1 MNTKELATKPVAN
14 NGKSVSPLS
23 TVKPQPVTVTPKK
36 EEPLKPDSIE
46 DRLHRLNVL
55 FDLQKK
61 YTKWQETRKNLEG
74 FEIAQ
79 NKDNSTL
86 EISDDEGNEFT
97 TTNPLVIAEVVKL
110 ILQVVNTKIT
120 EVETKIVF

>member
-1 MNTKELATKPVAN
+1 MSTVQKTVPPT
-14 NGKSVSPLS
+14 NGKAATSSPLS
-23 TVKPQPVTVTPKK
+23 TVKSETVIIPQKNETAKA
-36 EEPLKPDSIE
+36 DSIE
-46 DRLHRLNVL
+46 DKLHRLNVL

-86 EISDDEGNEFT
+86 ELTDDEGNDFT
-97 TTNPLVIAEVVKL
+97 TTNPIVIAEVVKL
-110 ILQVVNTKIT
+110 ILQVVNSKMK
-120 EVETKIVF
+120 EVEAQIVF